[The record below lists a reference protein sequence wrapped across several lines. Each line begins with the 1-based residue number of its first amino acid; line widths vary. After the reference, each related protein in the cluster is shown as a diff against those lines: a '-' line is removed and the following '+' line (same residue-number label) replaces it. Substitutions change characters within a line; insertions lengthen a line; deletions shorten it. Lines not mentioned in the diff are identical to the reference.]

1 MTEFLDLVCDPDIV
15 FMRYALLAGVLS
27 SIAMG
32 IIGTYVVARRL
43 TYLAGAIAHAT
54 LGGIGGGLY
63 LRDVVGWEA
72 CDPICGAVA
81 AAIAS
86 ALVIGLVS
94 LYARQREDT
103 VISAIWVV
111 GMAVGIILIDKAND
125 SGEAMS
131 YLFGSIL
138 FTTPDDIR
146 AIACF
151 DAIVIVLA
159 IVFYNKLL
167 AVCFDEEFA
176 RLRGISSRFYYLFLL
191 CVTAV
196 AVVLLV
202 RVVGIIMV
210 IALLSLPAAVAGN
223 IAGRLWQMMVLAILV
238 CMAVTTSGLALSYTH
253 DLSAGPTIVL
263 LAGVVYLLTAV
274 VTGLWRWGLRGKS
287 VGGPTK

>member
-1 MTEFLDLVCDPDIV
+1 MSEFFDLVCDPDIV

-63 LRDVVGWEA
+63 LRDVAGWEG
-72 CDPICGAVA
+72 CDPMHGAAVA
-81 AAIAS
+81 AIVA

-138 FTTPDDIR
+138 FTTPGDIR
-146 AIACF
+146 MIARF
-151 DAIVIVLA
+151 DAFVVVLA
-159 IVFYNKLL
+159 IVFHNKLL

-210 IALLSLPAAVAGN
+210 IALLTLPAAVAGN
-223 IAGRLWQMMVLAILV
+223 FAGRLWQMMVLAILI
-238 CMAVTTSGLALSYTH
+238 CMAVTTSGLALSYTN

-274 VTGLWRWGLRGKS
+274 VKCLW
-287 VGGPTK
+287 PTK

>member
-1 MTEFLDLVCDPDIV
+1 MSEFLDLVCDPDIV
-15 FMRYALLAGVLS
+15 FMRYALLAAVLS

-32 IIGTYVVARRL
+32 IVGTYVVARRL
-43 TYLAGAIAHAT
+43 TYLAGAIAHST
-54 LGGIGGGLY
+54 LGGIGAGLY
-63 LRDVVGWEA
+63 LRDVRGWEGF
-72 CDPICGAVA
+72 DPMYGAVL
-81 AAIAS
+81 AAIIS

-111 GMAVGIILIDKAND
+111 GMAVGLILIDKAND

-138 FTTPDDIR
+138 FTTPGDIR
-146 AIACF
+146 TIAWF

-159 IVFYNKLL
+159 IVFHNKLL

-176 RLRGISSRFYYLFLL
+176 RLRGISSRFYYLALL
-191 CVTAV
+191 CVTAL

-238 CMAVTTSGLALSYTH
+238 CMAVTTSGLAISYTN

-263 LAGVVYLLTAV
+263 LAGFVYLLTAIV
-274 VTGLWRWGLRGKS
+274 KRLWQLALRGK
-287 VGGPTK
+287 PE